1 MQTDLTG
8 FAAATGG
15 ANRLLAA
22 LPTSAGWLLET
33 VLTFSLIFIIFIA
46 TDNRRAQSTAHLP
59 MLAPAAIGFTVFACH
74 LAAVALD
81 GCSIN
86 PARSFGPAVT
96 SGEAPAGS
104 WKCWLYCNRAPS
116 HSVTSL
122 ASTEAAGPGPGLL
135 RSNLPTTILLSSTCP
150 GGVWQDVL
158 NQGCGC
164 RTLDQALGV
173 LGWPHV
179 GRSHCCPDLRAHLQ
193 ALTRAGECLLA
204 SDIMVACQRCIPL
217 ACMAPCAQHMSK

>member
-15 ANRLLAA
+15 ANRLLEA

-33 VLTFSLIFIIFIA
+33 VLTFTLIFVIFIA

-59 MLAPAAIGFTVFACH
+59 MLAPAAIGFAVFACH

-96 SGEAPAGS
+96 SGESPCRR
-104 WKCWLYCNRAPS
+104 WD
-116 HSVTSL
+116 
-122 ASTEAAGPGPGLL
+122 GPGAAASEPSSLWRDSAWTLAEWSASGSPAELRLPRQRLAGCADLEAWVQGIGPSTGCSGL
-135 RSNLPTTILLSSTCP
+135 
-150 GGVWQDVL
+150 
-158 NQGCGC
+158 
-164 RTLDQALGV
+164 
-173 LGWPHV
+173 
-179 GRSHCCPDLRAHLQ
+179 
-193 ALTRAGECLLA
+193 
-204 SDIMVACQRCIPL
+204 
-217 ACMAPCAQHMSK
+217 APCRAQSLLP

>member
-104 WKCWLYCNRAPS
+104 WKCCTAIEHPAILCSLWQAPKWLDLDLDSRGATCQQPS
-116 HSVTSL
+116 
-122 ASTEAAGPGPGLL
+122 
-135 RSNLPTTILLSSTCP
+135 C
-150 GGVWQDVL
+150 
-158 NQGCGC
+158 
-164 RTLDQALGV
+164 
-173 LGWPHV
+173 
-179 GRSHCCPDLRAHLQ
+179 
-193 ALTRAGECLLA
+193 
-204 SDIMVACQRCIPL
+204 
-217 ACMAPCAQHMSK
+217 